1 MNQFKFLIMILFAFL
16 VAVFAV
22 SNQQS
27 VSLLFFGKE
36 ILTGI
41 SMVIVVLGSVLIGV
55 VITAILGFIMQARLK
70 KEIAVLNKE
79 NGSLKAKQEK
89 LHLRIGQLEEKL
101 QDAGVDLE
109 KGEPKAGDDR

>member
-1 MNQFKFLIMILFAFL
+1 MNQFKFLIIILFAFL

-27 VSLLFFGKE
+27 VSLSLFNTE
-36 ILTGI
+36 IISNI
-41 SMVIVVLGSVLIGV
+41 SMVIVVLGSVLLGV

-70 KEIAVLNKE
+70 KEIAGLSRE
-79 NGSLKAKQEK
+79 NGTLKAKQEK

-101 QDAGVDLE
+101 QDAGVNLE
-109 KGEPKAGDDR
+109 KGEQKPEG